1 MDGAAGLELK
11 QALLRNG
18 AITPFLSCSLLPVT
32 EVQVVL
38 SLVLVGG
45 AAIKGGSFAV
55 LDYIL
60 DAFA

>member
-1 MDGAAGLELK
+1 M

-18 AITPFLSCSLLPVT
+18 AITPFLSHSLLPVT
-32 EVQVVL
+32 KVQGVL
-38 SLVLVGG
+38 SLVPVGG